1 MNFCSECGSQLSKST
16 KFCPEC
22 GIKIIKLEIETN
34 AIADSNSDS
43 NSLLVNSAD
52 NWHLPYE
59 ANFFKRHPM
68 FTFAL
73 LPFLVVVV
81 LLGIIFGGTPESGVE
96 VTSNQTIDESN
107 VPAKATA
114 RPTTVAKPSYSPGS
128 IGWYLKQPAQQY
140 IAPGEGLLALNQQM
154 GISLNN
160 GTRPITVKELADQIY
175 AASTQIAGRVLTR
188 NDIDISLQPGNGLYT
203 FLAHLLN
210 GPESYQAIVYEL
222 LLMGSQHS

>member
-1 MNFCSECGSQLSKST
+1 
-16 KFCPEC
+16 
-22 GIKIIKLEIETN
+22 
-34 AIADSNSDS
+34 
-43 NSLLVNSAD
+43 
-52 NWHLPYE
+52 
-59 ANFFKRHPM
+59 
-68 FTFAL
+68 
-73 LPFLVVVV
+73 LVVGI

-96 VTSNQTIDESN
+96 VTSNQPSNEAN
-107 VPAKATA
+107 VPVKATV